1 MKSFW
6 QIINQFWQ
14 LNRVRGT
21 PRVNLLDA
29 SKTKNGYKPF
39 PTVQE
44 YNKLII
50 EKSMEK
56 FQFTDKAT
64 TKEQFLKFK
73 EFIKDETKYRGHE
86 HYVAYYIFKH
96 RIEGNDRDAY
106 LEDEVRNRC
115 YKGLRSGR
123 LVGSG
128 GDMTENY
135 AIPTFKNCVIK
146 VYNKYAE
153 PEE

>member
-29 SKTKNGYKPF
+29 SETKNGYKPF
-39 PTVQE
+39 PTLQE

-56 FQFTDKAT
+56 KFFTDKAT

-73 EFIKDETKYRGHE
+73 EFIKDESDKYHSD
-86 HYVAYYIFKH
+86 YVAYYIFKH
-96 RIEGNDRDAY
+96 RLEGNDRDAY

-123 LVGSG
+123 LTGSG

-135 AIPTFKNCVIK
+135 AIPVFKNWVIN

-153 PEE
+153 AEE

>member
-29 SKTKNGYKPF
+29 SEAKNGYKPF
-39 PTVQE
+39 PTLQE

-56 FQFTDKAT
+56 KFFTDKAT

-73 EFIKDETKYRGHE
+73 EFIKDESDKDHSV
-86 HYVAYYIFKH
+86 YVAYYIFKH
-96 RIEGNDRDAY
+96 RLEGNDRDAY

-123 LVGSG
+123 LTGSG

-135 AIPTFKNCVIK
+135 AIPVFKNWVIN

-153 PEE
+153 SEE

>member
-29 SKTKNGYKPF
+29 SEAKNGYKPF
-39 PTVQE
+39 PTLQE

-73 EFIKDETKYRGHE
+73 EFIKDESDKDHSD
-86 HYVAYYIFKH
+86 YVAYYIFKH
-96 RIEGNDRDAY
+96 RLEGNDRDAY

-123 LVGSG
+123 LAGSG

-135 AIPTFKNCVIK
+135 AIPVFKNWVIN

-153 PEE
+153 AEE